1 MLRALGPVQLL
12 FARAMSSSSSRGL
25 RKLEGKVAIVTASTD
40 GYAHARWLTRGA
52 GLVIT
57 APSSP
62 PPPPPPLPSIGY
74 AIAHR
79 LARDGAKVMV
89 SSRKEENVQR
99 AVQRLREE
107 EGDSAVHGV
116 VCHVGKEEHRKRLIQ
131 EVARGKEGG
140 VGRMA
145 SLQ

>member
-1 MLRALGPVQLL
+1 MLRALSPVQLL

-40 GYAHARWLTRGA
+40 GYAHARWGRGKPCP
-52 GLVIT
+52 LIPD
-57 APSSP
+57 PSSP
-62 PPPPPPLPSIGY
+62 SPPLPSIGY

-79 LARDGAKVMV
+79 LVRDGAKVMV
-89 SSRKEENVQR
+89 SSRKEENVQK

-116 VCHVGKEEHRKRLIQ
+116 VCHVGNEEHRKRLFQ
-131 EVARGKEGG
+131 EVEQEDIA
-140 VGRMA
+140 
-145 SLQ
+145 LFQ

>member
-1 MLRALGPVQLL
+1 MLRALSPVQLL

-40 GYAHARWLTRGA
+40 GYAHARWQNQRGGA
-52 GLVIT
+52 RHGVLV
-57 APSSP
+57 SSLP
-62 PPPPPPLPSIGY
+62 TPPPLPSIGY

-79 LARDGAKVMV
+79 LLRDGAKVMV

-107 EGDSAVHGV
+107 EEGGSAVRGV

-131 EVARGKEGG
+131 EVVRETPFNH
-140 VGRMA
+140 
-145 SLQ
+145 